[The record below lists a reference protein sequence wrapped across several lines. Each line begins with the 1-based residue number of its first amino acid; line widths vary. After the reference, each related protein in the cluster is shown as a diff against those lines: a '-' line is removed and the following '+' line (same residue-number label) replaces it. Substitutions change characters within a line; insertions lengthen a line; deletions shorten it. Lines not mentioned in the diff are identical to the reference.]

1 MVLAERNY
9 VHSAYVLA
17 AYILE
22 QNWNDHDRNKLLY
35 TNGQFTMYMCV
46 T

>member
-1 MVLAERNY
+1 MVLAEHNY

-17 AYILE
+17 A
-22 QNWNDHDRNKLLY
+22 NWNDHDSNWNKLLH
-35 TNGQFTMYMCV
+35 TNDQFTMYVCV